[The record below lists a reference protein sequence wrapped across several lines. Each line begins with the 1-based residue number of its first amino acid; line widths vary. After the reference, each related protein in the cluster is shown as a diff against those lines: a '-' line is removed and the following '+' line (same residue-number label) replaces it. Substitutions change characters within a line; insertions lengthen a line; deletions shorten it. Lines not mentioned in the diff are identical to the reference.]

1 MNPANR
7 PITPPLDHSPH
18 PRPAVFLDRDGV
30 INRTFVRDG
39 VPHPPQSVNE
49 LEILPGVSDAL
60 TRLHDMGLPLIVVTN
75 QPDVARGTQTREEV
89 ERINDCLRQILPLD
103 GIYVCYHDNA
113 DRCDCR
119 KPNPG
124 LILRAAAEHGIDLA
138 QSWMV
143 GDRWS
148 DVAAGT
154 AAGCKTV
161 LIQLAYSEGHR
172 CTPDARVADLSEAV
186 DRIVRCIR

>member
-1 MNPANR
+1 MHPLNPS
-7 PITPPLDHSPH
+7 TPPSLNHSSR
-18 PRPAVFLDRDGV
+18 PRPAIFLDRDGV
-30 INRTFVRDG
+30 INRTFVRNG
-39 VPHPPQSVNE
+39 VPHPPPSLNE
-49 LEILPGVSDAL
+49 LEMLPGVPDAL
-60 TRLHDMGLPLIVVTN
+60 ARLHEMGLPLIVVTN
-75 QPDVARGTQTREEV
+75 QPDVARGAQTREEV
-89 ERINDCLRQILPLD
+89 ERINDRLRQSLPLD

-113 DRCDCR
+113 DHCECR
-119 KPNPG
+119 KPKPG
-124 LILRAAAEHGIDLA
+124 LLLRAAADHGIDLA

-148 DVAAGT
+148 DVAAGA